1 MARELIAVTL
11 DIRLREVAVD
21 LSCGAMDGIDRD
33 GWHRC
38 CGGVVAALHH
48 WALNLHHQR

>member
-21 LSCGAMDGIDRD
+21 LSCGAMDGID
-33 GWHRC
+33 
-38 CGGVVAALHH
+38 VAA
-48 WALNLHHQR
+48 A